1 MYSEINDNIKYFFL
15 ESKLNDTWYY
25 CSTLCDFR
33 SKYVSINYKIYFDKN
48 IDESNK
54 IVDKFIYF

>member
-1 MYSEINDNIKYFFL
+1 MYLKIKYNIKYFFL

-25 CSTLCDFR
+25 FSTLCDFR
-33 SKYVSINYKIYFDKN
+33 SKDVSINYKIYFDNN

-54 IVDKFIYF
+54 IVDKFIYI